1 METLEY
7 NKNRFRKNY
16 SSELFNMLNYML
28 GEEPS
33 ARPEWI

>member
-16 SSELFNMLNYML
+16 SEELANMLGYML
-28 GEEPS
+28 GDDANS
-33 ARPEWI
+33 RP